1 MKKITIKKR
10 FLVLLLISVMGIGT
24 SFAQN
29 TTSPGVEKYQF
40 GEPEHLLD
48 GYSFNYQYQTGNA
61 IHMEFYDGKGKYEWV
76 TGPGKGKG
84 NQDIPYR
91 SRKIGDDLYLINWHE
106 TGLKDYLTLVFDFKN
121 MTVYSSVII
130 GYENNPERPTRTA
143 FDGGIIDHLQR
154 PD

>member
-10 FLVLLLISVMGIGT
+10 FLGLLLVSVMVIGT
-24 SFAQN
+24 GFAQN
-29 TTSPGVEKYQF
+29 TTLPGIEKYQF

-48 GYSFNYQYQTGNA
+48 GYSFNYQYQTGKA
-61 IHMEFYDGKGKYEWV
+61 IHMEFYDGLGKYEWI
-76 TGPGKGKG
+76 TGPGKGNG

-130 GYENNPERPTRTA
+130 GYENNPDRPRRTA
-143 FDGGIIDHLQR
+143 FEGGIIDHLKR
-154 PD
+154 PE